1 MTGFPFFVAA
11 VANGVN
17 QADKLD
23 KTTGVNNGGNLS
35 SASFWNGLGN
45 AFTGNL
51 DFKRDMQLQDIANS
65 FTAMENQK
73 ARDFEE
79 RLSNTAYQR
88 AVEDMRKA
96 GLNPYLLYNSGRS
109 MQSTTP
115 SSSSASGQIPTR
127 SRSGRA
133 FESLF
138 SLLPTLLTVSSMN
151 RTALLQAQ
159 TSKEVAKIRAQ
170 SALEVQAMKR
180 GYL

>member
-1 MTGFPFFVAA
+1 MTGFPFFAAA

-23 KTTGVNNGGNLS
+23 KSTGVNNGGSLS
-35 SASFWNGLGN
+35 NASFWNGLGN

-88 AVEDMRKA
+88 AVADMRAA

-109 MQSTTP
+109 MQATTP

-133 FESLF
+133 FEALL

-151 RTALLQAQ
+151 KNAILQAQ

-170 SALEVQAMKR
+170 NALEVQALKR
-180 GYL
+180 GYM

>member
-1 MTGFPFFVAA
+1 MAGNVFSAIGRAERIDNMTGS
-11 VANGVN
+11 N
-17 QADKLD
+17 
-23 KTTGVNNGGNLS
+23 KTGNLS
-35 SASFWNGLGN
+35 DANFWNGFGN
-45 AFTGNL
+45 MFTGNL

-73 ARDFEE
+73 VRDFEE

-96 GLNPYLLYNSGRS
+96 GLNPYLLYSSGRS

-133 FESLF
+133 FEALL

-151 RTALLQAQ
+151 KNALLQAQ

-170 SALEVQAMKR
+170 NALEVQAMKR
-180 GYL
+180 GYM

>member
-1 MTGFPFFVAA
+1 MAMSVNDCKSTLETGERLQRNSMIPNSEQGRITFFQ
-11 VANGVN
+11 GI
-17 QADKLD
+17 
-23 KTTGVNNGGNLS
+23 
-35 SASFWNGLGN
+35 GN
-45 AFTGNL
+45 AFTGNE
-51 DFKRDMQLQDIANS
+51 DFKRDMMLQDRANS
-65 FTAMENQK
+65 FTSMENQK

-96 GLNPYLLYNSGRS
+96 GLNPYLLYSSGRS

-133 FESLF
+133 FEALL

-151 RTALLQAQ
+151 KNAILQAQ

-170 SALEVQAMKR
+170 NALEVQAMKR
-180 GYL
+180 GYM